1 MEDEFSFIKN
11 KLRPLAFERKEAR
24 GLSDDCALFPN
35 IDNLVVSVD
44 SSIEGI
50 HVPIGTDISVQAR
63 RAILRAISDLATL
76 GAKPLCVFSAI
87 NIPKLFRNMELDNI
101 AIGFRK
107 ALIEYDIFLAGGDIS
122 CYSGPLIFSI
132 TALGDKGNNKLSRNG
147 ARKGDLIV
155 LSGEIGDSF
164 VGLNLLTKK
173 IVSLN
178 IEEDKDLINK
188 FLIPNPKIETGL
200 KITNFSTSIIDISDG
215 LVADL
220 EHICKNSNVG
230 AEIYLKDIPFSTGSK
245 KYIDSN
251 VFNYVD
257 LITGGDD
264 YELLFTI
271 NPEDINKLDQDLYV
285 IGKVIDGEGVK
296 VYSVDNN
303 LVGIKEESRGYK
315 HFK

>member
-11 KLRPLAFERKEAR
+11 KLKPLAFERKEAR

-76 GAKPLCVFSAI
+76 GAQPLCVFSAI
-87 NIPKLFRNMELDNI
+87 NIPKSFRNIELENI

-122 CYSGPLIFSI
+122 CYLGPLIFSI
-132 TALGDKGNNKLSRNG
+132 TALGDKGNNKLSRKG

-164 VGLNLLTKK
+164 IGLNLLTKK
-173 IVSLN
+173 VLSLN

-230 AEIYLKDIPFSTGSK
+230 AEIFIKDIPISK
-245 KYIDSN
+245 GAQNYIDSN
-251 VFNYVD
+251 VFSHID

-264 YELLFTI
+264 YELLYTI
-271 NPEDINKLDQDLYV
+271 NPKDIKNLDNNSHI
-285 IGKVIDGEGVK
+285 IGKIIEGDSLNLYSIDNQLLNPN
-296 VYSVDNN
+296 DTFM
-303 LVGIKEESRGYK
+303 GYK
-315 HFK
+315 HF